1 MNWTAKH
8 GGMGMDYDIK
18 KGKFAEIEG
27 DGLRR
32 ITEETF
38 GNAKMEGDMVVTSF
52 GALDRMETKTISKTQ
67 LFVCTKMR
75 KDVSDDV
82 ATETIK
88 RYNQFLEKATG
99 FNAKERGKRAQK
111 KVKQAVP

>member
-1 MNWTAKH
+1 MNWTDEK

-18 KGKFAEIEG
+18 KGKFTDIDG
-27 DGLRR
+27 DGLRKVV
-32 ITEETF
+32 EETF
-38 GNAKMEGDMVVTSF
+38 GKAKMEGDLVVTSF
-52 GALDRMETKTISKTQ
+52 GALDRLETKTLNKSQ
-67 LFVCTKMR
+67 LFVCTKMN
-75 KDVSDDV
+75 KDVSEEV

-111 KVKQAVP
+111 KAKQGGP

>member
-1 MNWTAKH
+1 
-8 GGMGMDYDIK
+8 MDYDIK
-18 KGKFAEIEG
+18 KGKFSDIEG

-38 GNAKMEGDMVVTSF
+38 GNAEMEGDLVVTSF
-52 GALDRMETKTISKTQ
+52 GALDRMETKTVSKTQ

-75 KDVSDDV
+75 KDVTEEV

-88 RYNQFLEKATG
+88 RYNQFLERATG

-111 KVKQAVP
+111 KAKQAGP

>member
-1 MNWTAKH
+1 MNWTAEH

-18 KGKFAEIEG
+18 KGKFADIEG

-38 GNAKMEGDMVVTSF
+38 GNANVEGDMVVTSF
-52 GALDRMETKTISKTQ
+52 GALDRMETKIISKTA
-67 LFVCTKMR
+67 LSVCTKMK
-75 KDVSDDV
+75 KDVSEEV

-88 RYNQFLEKATG
+88 RYNQFLEAATG

-111 KVKQAVP
+111 KAKEGKA